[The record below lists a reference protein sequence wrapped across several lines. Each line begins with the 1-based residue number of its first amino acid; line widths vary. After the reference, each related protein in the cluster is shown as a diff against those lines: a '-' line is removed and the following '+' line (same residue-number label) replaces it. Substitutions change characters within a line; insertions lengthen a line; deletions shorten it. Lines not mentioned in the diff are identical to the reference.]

1 MQAARSVL
9 LDDELIS
16 FATRR
21 APARLRGNVELTLL
35 AIYLKT
41 HDQRPLA
48 RPLDLLVLRWDALER
63 G

>member
-16 FATRR
+16 FAMCR
-21 APARLRGNVELTLL
+21 APARLRGDVELALL
-35 AIYLKT
+35 AIDLKA

-48 RPLDLLVLRWDALER
+48 RPLDLRALRWHALER